1 MRRKEKVR
9 NERKLVKEQ
18 ENDQVEA
25 RERSVKNER
34 KSSRLRESKMQSK
47 LKKKLGERERREN
60 KS

>member
-34 KSSRLRESKMQSK
+34 KSSRLRESQMQSK
-47 LKKKLGERERREN
+47 LKKG
-60 KS
+60 